1 VRELT
6 QAGVRS
12 WRKVFLDRLQNIAQR
27 YPPRLDLPLEDLADM
42 ANTLVDGG
50 IILSKL
56 MRDREV
62 LPRQIML
69 YRELVRAVF
78 LGC

>member
-1 VRELT
+1 MAKLDHNAVS
-6 QAGVRS
+6 QANSMDYRAS
-12 WRKVFLDRLQNIAQR
+12 SATDRDI
-27 YPPRLDLPLEDLADM
+27 
-42 ANTLVDGG
+42 GG

>member
-1 VRELT
+1 MAT
-6 QAGVRS
+6 
-12 WRKVFLDRLQNIAQR
+12 DRDI
-27 YPPRLDLPLEDLADM
+27 
-42 ANTLVDGG
+42 GG